1 MAEVGD
7 HHSGLQA
14 TTGRDLPFSQ
24 YGKPHTATYDFAEAM
39 LRTHL
44 KVLGRPNEDKGLDV

>member
-7 HHSGLQA
+7 HRSGLQA
-14 TTGRDLPFSQ
+14 TTGRDLLFTQ